1 MVKIKINKTVK
12 PLTWGKKKRVESYFL
27 KCISIPKF
35 LLLIESSVPQR
46 LTNAFN
52 SQHHEYLHD
61 FSLLSHA
68 AMSASGSGHKK
79 LSLKKII
86 VWMLFIFHITRFSF
100 SLVSLCLI
108 SMAFMLLYLSTH
120 LGCQS
125 QLNLVVFAY
134 KKPTQTSKIDPVK
147 VNKNVCISKA
157 SQDNPETCFL
167 LIPA

>member
-1 MVKIKINKTVK
+1 MK
-12 PLTWGKKKRVESYFL
+12 PLTWGGKKKRVESYFL
-27 KCISIPKF
+27 KCICIPKF
-35 LLLIESSVPQR
+35 LLLSESSVPQR
-46 LTNAFN
+46 LTGAFN
-52 SQHHEYLHD
+52 SQNHEYLHGLQSA
-61 FSLLSHA
+61 FSCCDVSIWIWTQNI
-68 AMSASGSGHKK
+68 KF
-79 LSLKKII
+79 KKII

-100 SLVSLCLI
+100 SVVSLCLI

-167 LIPA
+167 LIPE